1 MKFDGR
7 ILAEAL
13 YQKLKENVEKL
24 FASTR
29 IRPRVSV
36 FLIGDNPSSLSFIK
50 QKRIAAEKI
59 GAILDL
65 HQSLDISYE
74 DFKEIIQ
81 KSNLDPDI
89 HGIVIQRP
97 LPDSRRDLTALLQS
111 IIPQKD
117 IDGFLH
123 NSPFKVPVA
132 EGVHEILK
140 EISLMSYAKNI
151 NEFLQEK
158 TIVVIGRGITAGA
171 PIARMI
177 EKHGVTPTIIHSETK
192 HPESLMKSADILISC
207 VGKKHTVTKNS
218 IKDGVILICVGLSR
232 NVDGTYSGDFDELE
246 VKEKTSWY
254 TPTPGG
260 VGPVNVACLM
270 KNLVMSYTR
279 ITGGTNI

>member
-24 FASTR
+24 FASTQ

-111 IIPQKD
+111 IIPKRISTD
-117 IDGFLH
+117 FYTILH
-123 NSPFKVPVA
+123 SKF
-132 EGVHEILK
+132 
-140 EISLMSYAKNI
+140 
-151 NEFLQEK
+151 Q
-158 TIVVIGRGITAGA
+158 
-171 PIARMI
+171 
-177 EKHGVTPTIIHSETK
+177 
-192 HPESLMKSADILISC
+192 
-207 VGKKHTVTKNS
+207 
-218 IKDGVILICVGLSR
+218 
-232 NVDGTYSGDFDELE
+232 
-246 VKEKTSWY
+246 
-254 TPTPGG
+254 
-260 VGPVNVACLM
+260 
-270 KNLVMSYTR
+270 
-279 ITGGTNI
+279 